1 MILFRPPVDQMP
13 LIVRAP
19 AQVPV
24 DVVVLLIRLQ
34 SKGFGGGFGDVLSG
48 YELNVLVQTLLAVP
62 HDVDS
67 PHVHLVVAG
76 VSRVADVVQL
86 TTLPALEFIQ
96 HQIRRGQPVRRAEA
110 FDTGR
115 RASRRKSPVS
125 AGFQGRLFGIPISGK
140 AAIIILII
148 LVIVCIILNKTG
160 VLD

>member
-1 MILFRPPVDQMP
+1 MYCKHCGARIDGDSRFCPQCGAQVQ
-13 LIVRAP
+13 AP
-19 AQVPV
+19 A
-24 DVVVLLIRLQ
+24 
-34 SKGFGGGFGDVLSG
+34 
-48 YELNVLVQTLLAVP
+48 A
-62 HDVDS
+62 S
-67 PHVHLVVAG
+67 P
-76 VSRVADVVQL
+76 RQQDWQQ
-86 TTLPALEFIQ
+86 PAPP
-96 HQIRRGQPVRRAEA
+96 RTYGQPVRRSAA